1 MKRHRR
7 QAPGEQKRG
16 IEALDNVSE
25 IKGLVESH
33 LKHRQLK
40 TDLKLMRLENKLN
53 KQIRWLQ
60 TRRLNELNEL

>member
-7 QAPGEQKRG
+7 QAPGEQKHG

-33 LKHRQLK
+33 LNHRQLK

>member
-1 MKRHRR
+1 MQRHRR
-7 QAPGEQKRG
+7 LTPREQKRG
-16 IEALDNVSE
+16 IESLDNVSE

-40 TDLKLMRLENKLN
+40 ADLELMRLENRLN

-60 TRRLNELNEL
+60 TRRLDQLNEK

>member
-1 MKRHRR
+1 MQRHRR
-7 QAPGEQKRG
+7 LTPREQKRG
-16 IEALDNVSE
+16 IEAVDNVSE

-40 TDLKLMRLENKLN
+40 ADLELMRLENRLN

-60 TRRLNELNEL
+60 TRRLDQLNEK

>member
-1 MKRHRR
+1 MQRHRR
-7 QAPGEQKRG
+7 QTPAEHKRG

-25 IKGLVESH
+25 IKGLVEVH

-40 TDLKLMRLENKLN
+40 ADLELMRLENKLH

-60 TRRLNELNEL
+60 TRRLDQLNEK